1 MRKSTL
7 VVLAFLTAALAAPG
21 FTQQDGYRVVVNAA
35 NPTTNM
41 SRAELARLFLK
52 KVPKWPDGQTV
63 QPADQERVSP
73 VRQAFSKAI
82 HQKDVDAIASYWQVL
97 VFSGREVPP
106 RIVKSD
112 AEMLQ
117 FVRDNPGAVG
127 YVSDDAPL
135 AGVKPV
141 AVRP

>member
-1 MRKSTL
+1 MRKSILAVLL
-7 VVLAFLTAALAAPG
+7 VVGTLAARA
-21 FTQQDGYRVVVNAA
+21 FAQQDGYRVVVNAA
-35 NPTTNM
+35 NPTTNL
-41 SRAELARLFLK
+41 SRAEVARLFLK
-52 KVPKWPDGQTV
+52 KVPKWPDGQAV

-73 VRQAFSKAI
+73 VRQAFSLAI
-82 HQKDVDAIASYWQVL
+82 HQKDVDAVASYWQVL

-106 RIVKSD
+106 RTVKSD

-127 YVSDDAPL
+127 YVSESAPL
-135 AGVKPV
+135 AGVKAI

>member
-1 MRKSTL
+1 MRKSTI
-7 VVLAFLTAALAAPG
+7 VVLAFLGTLTAPG
-21 FTQQDGYRVVVNAA
+21 FAQQDGYRVVVNPS
-35 NPTTNM
+35 NPTTNL
-41 SRAELARLFLK
+41 SRAEVARLFLK
-52 KVPKWPDGQTV
+52 KVPKWPDGQSV

-73 VRQAFSKAI
+73 VRQAFSRSV

-112 AEMLQ
+112 AEMIQ
-117 FVRDNPGAVG
+117 FVRDTPGAVG
-127 YVSDDAPL
+127 YVSEDVAL
-135 AGVKPV
+135 AGVKPI

>member
-1 MRKSTL
+1 M
-7 VVLAFLTAALAAPG
+7 
-21 FTQQDGYRVVVNAA
+21 VNAA
-35 NPTTNM
+35 NPTTNL

-127 YVSDDAPL
+127 YVSEDAPL
-135 AGVKPV
+135 AGVKAV

>member
-1 MRKSTL
+1 MAGRPERPAGGPGAR
-7 VVLAFLTAALAAPG
+7 LARAPG
-21 FTQQDGYRVVVNAA
+21 LHRSV
-35 NPTTNM
+35 
-41 SRAELARLFLK
+41 
-52 KVPKWPDGQTV
+52 
-63 QPADQERVSP
+63 
-73 VRQAFSKAI
+73 

-117 FVRDNPGAVG
+117 FVRDTPGAVG
-127 YVSDDAPL
+127 YVSEDVPL
-135 AGVKPV
+135 AGVKPI

>member
-1 MRKSTL
+1 MRQSTI
-7 VVLAFLTAALAAPG
+7 VVLALLGTLALPG
-21 FTQQDGYRVVVNAA
+21 FAQQDGYRVVVNPS
-35 NPTTNM
+35 NPTSNL
-41 SRAELARLFLK
+41 SRAEVARLFLK
-52 KVPKWPDGQTV
+52 KVPKWPDGQSV

-73 VRQAFSKAI
+73 VRQAFSRSI

-112 AEMLQ
+112 VEMLQ
-117 FVRDNPGAVG
+117 YVRDTPGAIG
-127 YVSDDAPL
+127 YVSENAAL
-135 AGVKPV
+135 AGVKAI